1 MDLKYSKKDF
11 YTRKAKEE
19 NYPARSVYKL
29 KEINEKYRIFKHG
42 DKVLDLGCAPGSWIL
57 YIAKEVGLPAGRQ
70 GDKGRVVGID
80 IDNIK
85 INLPKN
91 AEFIKGDIMEIKI
104 DGMFDVVVS
113 DLAPHTTGIKFI
125 DVEKSLELNYQVME
139 IVRKNLVS
147 GGNFLCKMFEG
158 EGTDEFFK
166 KAKQYFK
173 FIKIFRP
180 KATRKGSREIYI
192 VAMGFKNYEKSQ
204 RL

>member
-11 YTRKAKEE
+11 YTKKAKEE

-57 YIAKEVGLPAGRQ
+57 YISKEVGPPAGEA
-70 GDKGRVVGID
+70 GDKGRVVGVD

-91 AEFIKGDIMEIKI
+91 AEFIKGDIMEIEV
-104 DGMFDVVVS
+104 GGVFDVIVS
-113 DLAPHTTGIKFI
+113 DLAPSTSGIGFV
-125 DVEKSLELNYQVME
+125 DVEGSLELCERSFE
-139 IVRKNLVS
+139 ITKKVLKS

-192 VAMGFKNYEKSQ
+192 IAMGFKNYEKSQ

>member
-11 YTRKAKEE
+11 YTKKAKEE

-42 DKVLDLGCAPGSWIL
+42 DKVLDLGCAPGSWML
-57 YIAKEVGLPAGRQ
+57 YIAQEV
-70 GDKGRVVGID
+70 GDKGRVVGAD
-80 IDNIK
+80 ITDIK
-85 INLPKN
+85 IELPKN
-91 AEFIKGDIMEIKI
+91 AEFIKGDIMEIEVGGI
-104 DGMFDVVVS
+104 FDVIVS

-166 KAKQYFK
+166 KTKQYFK

-180 KATRKGSREIYI
+180 KATRKGSREMYI